1 MRFFVAPVVVALFA
15 ACGSPERRGGGDDVG
30 EPDACVG
37 LECRIV
43 NCAARNMPETSIS
56 GTVFAPN
63 GTLALFGVTVYIPAS
78 PPGVLTDGVQCS
90 QCQDSLLG
98 GSVAAVQSDEAGKF
112 TLTKVPSGINVPLVI
127 QVGKWRRL
135 VDAPE
140 ILPCQD
146 NVLPANITSL
156 PKNKAEGDLPKIA
169 MTTGSWDALECL
181 VKKLGVDPKEFTTDG
196 GAGRIHLYSGNGATG
211 LSDGTPMAN
220 ADTLWGDVNKLKTYD
235 IAAFSCEG
243 HEHPGTTPAMMAN
256 VKAFADLGGRIF
268 MSHYHAQ
275 WISGHH
281 TSITPAPI
289 DVPQQVWP
297 SVATCNIDS
306 TPPNSTGIIDT
317 VNNPKGSAFA
327 TWMANVGA
335 GGGTFGITESR
346 ESCTAVD
353 NTKAE
358 RWVYVQG
365 TGTQQVPQNF
375 QFTTPQESPKDNR
388 CGKVVFSDMHVSAG
402 GSSGNFPSSC
412 SAAPLTPQEKALA
425 FMFFDI
431 ASCVGPIL

>member
-1 MRFFVAPVVVALFA
+1 MRFFVAAVVVASFLG
-15 ACGSPERRGGGDDVG
+15 CGAPERRGGDDTG
-30 EPDACVG
+30 EADACVG

-43 NCAARNMPETSIS
+43 NCAMRNMPETTIS

-63 GTLALFGVTVYIPAS
+63 GTLALYGVNVYIPAS
-78 PPGVLTDGVQCS
+78 PPGALSDGVQCS
-90 QCQDSLLG
+90 QCQDQLLG
-98 GSVAAVQSDEAGKF
+98 GSIASALSDPAGKF
-112 TLTKVPSGINVPLVI
+112 TLSKVPSGINVPLVV

-135 VDAPE
+135 VDIPE

-146 NVLPANITSL
+146 NVLLPNVTSL
-156 PKNKAEGDLPKIA
+156 PKNKTEGDLPKIA
-169 MTTGSWDALECL
+169 MTTGQCDALECL

-196 GAGRIHLYSGNGATG
+196 GAGRIHLYQSNGSTG
-211 LSDGTPMAN
+211 LSDGTPMAM
-220 ADTLWGDVNKLKTYD
+220 ADNLWGDLNKLKTYD
-235 IAAFSCEG
+235 IAAFSCECG
-243 HEHPGTTPAMMAN
+243 EHTGTTAAMLAN
-256 VKAFADLGGRIF
+256 VKSFADLGGRVF
-268 MSHYHAQ
+268 MSHYNAQ

-281 TSITPAPI
+281 SSAAVV

-297 SVATCNIDS
+297 TVATCNVDS

-317 VNNPKGSAFA
+317 VNNPKGGAFSS
-327 TWMANVGA
+327 WMTNVGA
-335 GGGTFGITESR
+335 GGGTFAITDSR
-346 ESCTAVD
+346 MSCTAVD

-365 TGTQQVPQNF
+365 SGTQQVPQNF

-388 CGKVVFSDMHVSAG
+388 CGKVVFSDMHVSGG

-412 SAAPLTPQEKALA
+412 STAPLTPQEKALA

-431 ASCVGPIL
+431 ASCVGPIF